1 MQPSATSIHSKRL
14 AAACRQ
20 ASGLA
25 IVLSLLCFTSAAQQG
40 QGGSPLPD
48 APSASAQP
56 QAKADTS
63 KASDKSQP
71 GVLSG
76 SSLFFPNIATKSGP
90 LTPGQKF
97 ELFALNSIS
106 LSAWIGSAAGAG
118 INQALDS
125 PDGYGQ
131 GAEGYG
137 KRFGAAMARNAS
149 SQFFGTFLL
158 ASALHQD
165 PRFFVRDNLNFGE
178 SIKYSIKRVFI
189 TQSDSGNQVV
199 NWSGLMGPLMAEGL
213 ANVYYPD
220 NYRTVG
226 NTFSRYGYDLGLM
239 AGTNLL
245 RQYWP
250 KINRRLK
257 ILPQSQPASSKP

>member
-1 MQPSATSIHSKRL
+1 M
-14 AAACRQ
+14 
-20 ASGLA
+20 
-25 IVLSLLCFTSAAQQG
+25 
-40 QGGSPLPD
+40 PD
-48 APSASAQP
+48 APSASAQQ
-56 QAKADTS
+56 QAQADAS
-63 KASDKSQP
+63 KPSDKSQS
-71 GVLSG
+71 GGLSG
-76 SSLFFPNIATKSGP
+76 SSLLFPNIATQSGS

-106 LSAWIGSAAGAG
+106 LSAFIGSAASAG

-131 GAEGYG
+131 GGEGYG

-158 ASALHQD
+158 ASALRED
-165 PRFFVRDNLNFGE
+165 PRFFVRDDLNFGG
-178 SIKYSIKRVFI
+178 SIKYSIQRVFI
-189 TQSDSGNQVV
+189 TRSDSGNDVV
-199 NWSGLMGPLMAEGL
+199 NWSGLIAPLMSEGL

-226 NTFSRYGYDLGLM
+226 NTFSRYGYDLAWI
-239 AGTNLL
+239 AGANLL

-250 KINRRLK
+250 KINKKLK
-257 ILPQSQPASSKP
+257 LAPQSSSGSAKP